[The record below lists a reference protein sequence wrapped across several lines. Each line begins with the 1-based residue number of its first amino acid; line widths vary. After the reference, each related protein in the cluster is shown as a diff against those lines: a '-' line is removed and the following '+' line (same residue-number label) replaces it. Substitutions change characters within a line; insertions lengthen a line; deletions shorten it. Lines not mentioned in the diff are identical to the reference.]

1 MNCHNRRIRRL
12 AASLIATLAVTCLLC
27 PAALADTDGTEIQV
41 AQPDKLVL
49 QLGTRWAG
57 VEFELRTDAG
67 VFPVPV
73 VVDDSGV
80 LTMDLGG
87 SKTYTLTCINSS
99 VPIPDPGTESG
110 SSPEGTQQPDDQA
123 TDTTPQDDP
132 APAAPA
138 RTIPTMH
145 LILFLGGLTVAVGG
159 LIALHVV
166 KNRRQYSYDDWDD
179 EDDDEL

>member
-1 MNCHNRRIRRL
+1 MNCHKRRIRRL
-12 AASLIATLAVTCLLC
+12 AASLIATLAVTCFLC

-80 LTMDLGG
+80 LKMDLGG

-110 SSPEGTQQPDDQA
+110 SSPEGTQPPDSQTA
-123 TDTTPQDDP
+123 DTVPQDGP

-138 RTIPTMH
+138 RTIPTTH
-145 LILFLGGLTVAVGG
+145 LVLFFGGLIAAVGG
-159 LIALHVV
+159 LIVLHVV
-166 KNRRQYSYDDWDD
+166 KKRREYSYDDWDD
-179 EDDDEL
+179 ESEEEL